1 MKSMEAWVKGI
12 TILIS
17 MERKPEKNSFGLFI
31 YIKQMN
37 EPKIAEQTKNL
48 YYFWD
53 FYSLILTKPE
63 CIYVLK
69 CIKFAQ
75 KNWA

>member
-1 MKSMEAWVKGI
+1 
-12 TILIS
+12 
-17 MERKPEKNSFGLFI
+17 
-31 YIKQMN
+31 MN
-37 EPKIAEQTKNL
+37 EPEIAEPTKNL
-48 YYFWD
+48 HYILD

-69 CIKFAQ
+69 YIKFAQ